1 MEAQS
6 IIEDLQLQ
14 INQISERLNTSSLKL
29 QQQIYDDIV
38 SEISQLSTAQGDIK
52 ASVANLKQIQK
63 IKDNINSI
71 VLNEDYVND
80 VDQFL
85 NGFDKV
91 QGTMDKYFSAIS
103 EEFQPSNLLD
113 QIKKQFVEVTGNSLK
128 EAGIEASV
136 INPIE
141 GMLTQYITT
150 GASYKDL
157 LEQVRLMTLGNDEK
171 LGRLSSY
178 VKQITTDSLNQ
189 YSANYTKAISNDL
202 GLVFYFY
209 SGNVKD
215 TSREFCD
222 ERHGKYFHKIEVE
235 KWASLSW
242 AGKIPGTNSSN
253 IFIYRGGYHCRHQLI
268 PVSTV
273 SVPREVIQRAINEG
287 YYSEAA

>member
-14 INQISERLNTSSLKL
+14 INQISQRLNDSSSKI

-52 ASVANLKQIQK
+52 SSVANLKRIQK

-71 VLNEDYVND
+71 VLNEDYVKD
-80 VDQFL
+80 VNEFL
-85 NGFDKV
+85 SGFDKV

-113 QIKKQFVEVTGNSLK
+113 QIKNQFIDVTGNSLK
-128 EAGIEASV
+128 EAGIEAAV

-141 GMLTQYITT
+141 GMLSQYITT

-222 ERHGKYFHKIEVE
+222 QRHGKYFHKIEVE

-242 AGKIPGTNSSN
+242 AGKIPATNSSN

-268 PVSTV
+268 PVSTA